1 MKQQLNQIEPVELL
15 RVQRIHGEDSF
26 DDVFFCISSTKMK
39 RTLQKIIFITIFL
52 SVLLATQTPIAH
64 ARDTSSPA
72 WVDSLQVN
80 VVKTFNTTI
89 QTSQVNSKD
98 YRENKVYSVTRLK
111 GEGTLQIIPD
121 PFKAMSDLFLSDG
134 WKEDWRYL
142 ADKHGGSSTAYRKD
156 TLFCIVSVDIDS
168 GDDDELVKHV
178 PSSYW
183 FSMDC
188 RETK

>member
-1 MKQQLNQIEPVELL
+1 MILCV
-15 RVQRIHGEDSF
+15 
-26 DDVFFCISSTKMK
+26 SSTKVK
-39 RTLQKIIFITIFL
+39 RTLQKIIFITIFSL
-52 SVLLATQTPIAH
+52 VLLATQTPIAH
-64 ARDTSSPA
+64 TRDTSSPA
-72 WVDSLQVN
+72 WVDSLQAN

-98 YRENKVYSVTRLK
+98 YRENKVYPVTRLE
-111 GEGTLQIIPD
+111 GEGTLQRISD

-134 WKEDWRYL
+134 WEEDWRYL

-156 TLFCIVSVDIDS
+156 TQLCIVSVDINS
-168 GDDDELVKHV
+168 GCDDELVKHV

-188 RETK
+188 REIK

>member
-1 MKQQLNQIEPVELL
+1 M
-15 RVQRIHGEDSF
+15 RGFQRIFKCVSGK
-26 DDVFFCISSTKMK
+26 VN
-39 RTLQKIIFITIFL
+39 RTLQKTLFITIFSL
-52 SVLLATQTPIAH
+52 ILIATQPPIVD
-64 ARDTSSPA
+64 ARKTISPV
-72 WVDSLQVN
+72 WVDSLQAN

-89 QTSQVNSKD
+89 QTSQLNSED
-98 YRENKVYSVTRLK
+98 YRENKVYPVTRLE
-111 GEGTLQIIPD
+111 GEGSLQSIPD
-121 PFKAMSDLFLSDG
+121 PFKAMSDLFLSHG

-156 TLFCIVSVDIDS
+156 TQFCIVSVDIDL